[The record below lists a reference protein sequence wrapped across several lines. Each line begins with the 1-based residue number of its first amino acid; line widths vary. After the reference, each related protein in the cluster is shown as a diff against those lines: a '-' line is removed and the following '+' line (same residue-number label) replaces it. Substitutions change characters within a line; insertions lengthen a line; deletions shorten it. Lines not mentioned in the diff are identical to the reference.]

1 MTTKNQQVKMI
12 AEEIKE
18 TVRPLMVK
26 WTADRMVYLNKTR
39 DWIRSEETKTAIDEY
54 YDNAKQYAGKYY
66 SRSDARFAIYNR
78 AGINQGDLQ
87 LISYYGK
94 DQWLEKTQKQ
104 AEQKLMKIEVAVFKK
119 VNFEVE
125 ECEKMYVEQ
134 GKDGYMEGAWK
145 LAHRTNAGR
154 RVESRFS
161 FETFYAGGHNIQCLH
176 VRTKYKLK

>member
-1 MTTKNQQVKMI
+1 MNEAIKVI

-26 WTADRMVYLNKTR
+26 WTADRMAYLEKTR
-39 DWIRSEETKTAIDEY
+39 EWMRSDTVKEEIEAAYQKF
-54 YDNAKQYAGKYY
+54 AGNDRWY
-66 SRSDARFAIYNR
+66 SRSTARYEYLERFVSK
-78 AGINQGDLQ
+78 GDLQ
-87 LISYYGK
+87 LIAYYGK
-94 DQWLEKTQKQ
+94 DQWLEKTEKT
-104 AEQKLMKIEVAVFKK
+104 AESKLSKIEVAVAKK
-119 VNFEVE
+119 VNFDVE
-125 ECEKMYVEQ
+125 ECEKIHVSH
-134 GKDGYMEGAWK
+134 GKDGYMEGAWT

>member
-1 MTTKNQQVKMI
+1 MNEAIKVI

-26 WTADRMVYLNKTR
+26 WTADRMAYLEKTR
-39 DWIRSEETKTAIDEY
+39 EWMRSDTVKEEIEADYQKF
-54 YDNAKQYAGKYY
+54 AGHSKWY
-66 SRSDARFAIYNR
+66 SRSTARYNYLER
-78 AGINQGDLQ
+78 FVSKGDLQ
-87 LISYYGK
+87 LIAYYGK
-94 DQWLEKTQKQ
+94 DQWLEKTEKT
-104 AEQKLMKIEVAVFKK
+104 AENKLAKIEVAVAKK
-119 VNFEVE
+119 VNFDVE
-125 ECEKMYVEQ
+125 ECEKIHVNH

-145 LAHRTNAGR
+145 LAHRTNAG